1 MDVPPPK
8 KLPETDVKL
17 PYVVL
22 GDEAFPLLEN
32 LMKPYPRIQSLND
45 RTKAI
50 FNYRLSRAR
59 RIVENSFGILTNR
72 FRVFSTPIHLNTA
85 TIEDVITSACI
96 IHNLII
102 DEKEFEHFP
111 DNDDPIILESIENYR
126 EVDNDLNEGQ
136 AVRDQFKDYFNST
149 LGSVPWQNETI
160 RL

>member
-1 MDVPPPK
+1 M
-8 KLPETDVKL
+8 LPNTNVEQ
-17 PYVVL
+17 PFVVL

-32 LMKPYPRIQSLND
+32 LMKPYPRNQSLSD

-72 FRVFSTPIHLNTA
+72 FRIFSTPIHLSTT
-85 TIEDVITSACI
+85 TIEDVITTACI

-102 DEKEFEHFP
+102 DDKEVEHLP
-111 DNDDPIILESIENYR
+111 ETDQPIMLDSVQDYGEVEHESIEPH
-126 EVDNDLNEGQ
+126 
-136 AVRDQFKDYFNST
+136 AIRDRFRHYFNSDN
-149 LGSVPWQNETI
+149 GSVAWQNETF